1 MSGKTL
7 NAEGIMKLL
16 NCDVVY
22 DWNEQSEIRD
32 ALCANLNVLVLAHE
46 RHPYKFKGS
55 GRAHIFDGAVK
66 TSIEVI
72 RIIMADNWLTEPK
85 RDVKSMIVQYVS
97 LFHQG
102 GTFVKV
108 IHNGKDIMEF
118 QSEDEAEAWIADHP
132 FVSDPHDV
140 IKKISYQVRR
150 FEYAPKPIKY
160 QP

>member
-7 NAEGIMKLL
+7 NSEGIMKLL
-16 NCDVVY
+16 SCDVVY

-32 ALCANLNVLVLAHE
+32 ALRANLNVIVLAHE
-46 RHPYKFKGS
+46 RNPYKFKGR
-55 GRAHIFDGAVK
+55 GCTPIFDGAVK
-66 TSIEVI
+66 TPIEVI
-72 RIIMADNWLTEPK
+72 RHVMADDWLTEPK
-85 RDVKSMIVQYVS
+85 RNVKSMVVQYVS

-102 GTFVKV
+102 WSFVKA

-118 QSEDEAEAWIADHP
+118 QSKDEAEAWIADHP

-150 FEYAPKPIKY
+150 FEHAYKPTKY

>member
-22 DWNEQSEIRD
+22 DWNEQLRIRD
-32 ALCANLNVLVLAHE
+32 ALCANLNVLVLSLE
-46 RHPYKFKGS
+46 RNPYRFKGR
-55 GRAHIFDGAVK
+55 GCVHIFDGAVK
-66 TSIEVI
+66 TPIEII
-72 RIIMADNWLTEPK
+72 RIIMADDWLTEPK
-85 RDVKSMIVQYVS
+85 RDVKSMVVQYVS
-97 LFHQG
+97 LLHQG
-102 GTFVKV
+102 GTFVKA

-140 IKKISYQVRR
+140 IEKISYQVRR
-150 FEYAPKPIKY
+150 FEHARKPTKY